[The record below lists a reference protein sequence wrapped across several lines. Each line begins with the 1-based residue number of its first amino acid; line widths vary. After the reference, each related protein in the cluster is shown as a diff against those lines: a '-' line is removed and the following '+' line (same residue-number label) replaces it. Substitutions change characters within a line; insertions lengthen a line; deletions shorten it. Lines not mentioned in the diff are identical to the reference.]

1 MQELN
6 AYQLYGAVYKV
17 LKKLEIPFNP
27 LNNDRLIE
35 IQFKGKTI
43 AITPAIEKQVY
54 FIELLTPND
63 ELAEQIPSMNIALEE
78 VLATN
83 SNSSLE
89 TSFHEVLK
97 AHGLALTKQGE
108 VVPIEQTKIVNK
120 IKNSLSYKSPIFLT
134 SLIIALNFLWFIIV
148 AVFSNGNTVLNPE
161 PQLALNYGANFLPSL
176 LDDAEWWRLFT
187 AMFFHYGILHLLMNM
202 YSLYAIGPIVETTL
216 NRKHYFFVYVVA
228 GVFGNVVSV
237 WWHGLGPVGAG
248 ASGAIFGVFGVLLS
262 FTVSK
267 LFAAEVRKD
276 LLKNIGIVLLINI
289 FIGFS
294 NKTIDNSAHFGGLI
308 VGFIYGLI
316 WSRGY
321 RSNKKLIKDY
331 LPKIVIGSFVIGI
344 SFFVFFSLNGGYKK
358 IKAAQNELI
367 QLENN
372 MKAEANQNPNFVDNF
387 KILYFPEFDKKAIRF
402 KNLSNEL
409 GFSYKNYLLQI
420 IKRIEYF
427 KWSSYYGLKFS
438 INPENQVYRDSLKY
452 YQDLLN

>member
-1 MQELN
+1 
-6 AYQLYGAVYKV
+6 
-17 LKKLEIPFNP
+17 
-27 LNNDRLIE
+27 
-35 IQFKGKTI
+35 
-43 AITPAIEKQVY
+43 
-54 FIELLTPND
+54 
-63 ELAEQIPSMNIALEE
+63 
-78 VLATN
+78 
-83 SNSSLE
+83 
-89 TSFHEVLK
+89 
-97 AHGLALTKQGE
+97 
-108 VVPIEQTKIVNK
+108 
-120 IKNSLSYKSPIFLT
+120 
-134 SLIIALNFLWFIIV
+134 
-148 AVFSNGNTVLNPE
+148 
-161 PQLALNYGANFLPSL
+161 
-176 LDDAEWWRLFT
+176 
-187 AMFFHYGILHLLMNM
+187 M

-237 WWHGLGPVGAG
+237 WWHGLGAVGAG

-358 IKAAQNELI
+358 IKEAQNELI